1 MFKKILIANRGEIA
15 VRIIRTCKRLDI
27 RTVAVYSEADAR
39 SLHVQEADEAV
50 LVGKARST
58 ESYLVAEKIIDAA
71 IKTGCQAIHP
81 GYGFLSENA
90 QFCEKVCQSGM
101 VFIGPP
107 ASAIATL
114 GDKIAS
120 KSLAL
125 KSGVPVVP
133 GHIGMLSGLKEA
145 EVIAEQIGYPVLLK
159 PAAGGGGKG
168 MRIVSGR
175 KDMGAAFSACQEE
188 TRKAF
193 GDHLL
198 FIERYIANPRHIEIQ
213 ILADQHG
220 NVIHLGEREC
230 SIQRRYQ
237 KIIEETPSP
246 AVDPALRLKMGGMAC
261 SLAREA
267 GYTNAGTVEF
277 ILDEDRNIYFL
288 EMNTRLQVEHPV
300 TELVTGLDLVELQ
313 LKIACGEELP
323 IRQEDVSFNGSAIEA
338 RICAEDPSR
347 NFLPATGMITRY
359 ASPRGRSIRVDSGIG
374 AGSVVSVYYDSL
386 LSKVISWGETRE
398 GARIALINALNGY
411 HIEGVITNVDFV
423 NLILNHPAFAAGEL
437 STRFIEQHFDDEK
450 TKIPPPTERI
460 ILMAIATTLVYHN
473 RRKLIR
479 DSLKP
484 MKAHVGGLEKPRSWY
499 LYMVKGEADVVE
511 LRLQENPDLRTW
523 TILAD
528 GKHYQVITP
537 ELEYYRRRIKLNI
550 NGQSQMFRL
559 QFRGNFFQAAF
570 CGINRIF
577 EVYSPREWELA
588 QFMPKVQK
596 RVLDNVLECPMPGL
610 VVDIRVQKGNLVYR
624 GQELVIVE
632 SMKME
637 SGVASPCDGEVLEI
651 LVEKGQAVD
660 TGNILMRFKH

>member
-15 VRIIRTCKRLDI
+15 VRIIRTCKRLEI
-27 RTVAVYSEADAR
+27 QTVAIYSEVDAR

-50 LVGKARST
+50 LVGKARSA

-90 QFCEKVCQSGM
+90 GFCEKVCQSGL

-107 ASAIATL
+107 AAAIATL

-120 KSLAL
+120 KALAL

-145 EVIAEQIGYPVLLK
+145 EAIAEQIGYPVLLK

-168 MRIVSGR
+168 MRIVSG
-175 KDMGAAFSACQEE
+175 KKEMGPAFSACQEE

-193 GDHLL
+193 GDPHL

-213 ILADQHG
+213 ILADQYG

-246 AVDPALRLKMGGMAC
+246 AVDPALRLKMGRMAC

-277 ILDEDRNIYFL
+277 IMDEDRNMYFL

-313 LKIACGEELP
+313 LKIACGEELS

-347 NFLPATGMITRY
+347 NFMPATGMITRY
-359 ASPRGRSIRVDSGIG
+359 ASPRGRSIRVDSGIV

-398 GARIALINALNGY
+398 SARMALINALNGY

-423 NLILNHPAFAAGEL
+423 NLILNHPAFTAGEL
-437 STRFIEQHFDDEK
+437 STRFIEQHFDNEK

-460 ILMAIATTLVYHN
+460 VLMAIATTLVYHN
-473 RRKLIR
+473 RQKLIR

-484 MKAHVGGLEKPRSWY
+484 MAAHVGGLEKPRSWY
-499 LYMVKGEADVVE
+499 HYMVKGEADIVE

-528 GKHYQVITP
+528 GNQYQVITP

-559 QFRGNFFQAAF
+559 QFRGNFFRAAF

-596 RVLDNVLECPMPGL
+596 RILDNVLECPMPGL
-610 VVDIRVQKGNLVYR
+610 VVDIRVQKGDRVYR

-651 LVEKGQAVD
+651 LIEKGEAVD

>member
-15 VRIIRTCKRLDI
+15 VRIIRTCKRLEI
-27 RTVAVYSEADAR
+27 QTVAIYSEVDAR

-50 LVGKARST
+50 LVGKARSA

-90 QFCEKVCQSGM
+90 LFCEKVCQSGL

-107 ASAIATL
+107 AAAIATL

-120 KSLAL
+120 KALAL

-145 EVIAEQIGYPVLLK
+145 EAIAEQIGYPVLLK

-168 MRIVSGR
+168 MRIVSG
-175 KDMGAAFSACQEE
+175 KKEMGPAFSACQEE

-193 GDHLL
+193 GDPHL

-213 ILADQHG
+213 ILADQYG

-246 AVDPALRLKMGGMAC
+246 AVDPALRLKMGRMAC

-277 ILDEDRNIYFL
+277 IMDEDRNMYFL

-300 TELVTGLDLVELQ
+300 TELVTGLDMVELQ
-313 LKIACGEELP
+313 LKIACGEELS

-347 NFLPATGMITRY
+347 NFMPATGMITRY
-359 ASPRGRSIRVDSGIG
+359 ASPRGRSIRVDSGIV

-398 GARIALINALNGY
+398 SARMALINALNGY

-423 NLILNHPAFAAGEL
+423 NLILNHPAFTAGEL
-437 STRFIEQHFDDEK
+437 STRFIEQHFDNEK

-460 ILMAIATTLVYHN
+460 VLMAIATTLVYHN
-473 RRKLIR
+473 RQKLIR

-484 MKAHVGGLEKPRSWY
+484 MAAHVGGLEKPRSWY
-499 LYMVKGEADVVE
+499 HYMVKGEADIVE

-528 GKHYQVITP
+528 GNQYQVITP

-559 QFRGNFFQAAF
+559 QFRGNFFRAAF

-596 RVLDNVLECPMPGL
+596 RILDNVLECPMPGL
-610 VVDIRVQKGNLVYR
+610 VVDIRVQKGDRVYR

-651 LVEKGQAVD
+651 LIEKGQAVD